1 MPGVRRADLDRRVIT
16 RTEQVARSVDRDYRF
31 AAEDV
36 EAFFERVHVRVNRPA
51 GCELVH
57 AEPRVD
63 RSRRVID
70 QRGTAIALAVP
81 FEGRVRAESRFLEPA
96 EMVH

>member
-1 MPGVRRADLDRRVIT
+1 MPGVRRAHLDRRVIT
-16 RTEQVARSVDRDYRF
+16 RTKQVARSVDRDHRF

-36 EAFFERVHVRVNRPA
+36 EPFFERVHVRVNRST

-57 AEPRVD
+57 AEARVD

-70 QRGTAIALAVP
+70 QRGTAIAFAVP
-81 FEGRVRAESRFLEPA
+81 FEARVRAESRFREPP